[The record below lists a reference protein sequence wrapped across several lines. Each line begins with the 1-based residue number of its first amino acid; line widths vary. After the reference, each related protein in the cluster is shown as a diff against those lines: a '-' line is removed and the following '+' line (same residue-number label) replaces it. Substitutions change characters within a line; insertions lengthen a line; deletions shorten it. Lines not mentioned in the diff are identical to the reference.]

1 MNLNQFCA
9 IIEYERLDFCQNHN
23 LLAIKLFLV
32 GGTMT
37 QTDYEHQKSDHF
49 SWMQWINLSIDNAK
63 EFYEDVKT
71 NLREITNQ
79 LFSKASK
86 ELFFFISK
94 LTSIDI
100 FFGSITFCI
109 MSLASLFLAS
119 GLGLIGYQLFLW
131 IKNGTWSEFA
141 VIEVFNFLFENTLA
155 AQWLSKP
162 ESWFGLQ
169 KIVEWLLKNIPLSV
183 ALIVP
188 SIIILVGMICLTF
201 IALTFRYY
209 QFKTQEKN

>member
-1 MNLNQFCA
+1 
-9 IIEYERLDFCQNHN
+9 
-23 LLAIKLFLV
+23 
-32 GGTMT
+32 MT
-37 QTDYEHQKSDHF
+37 QTKYEDQKLDHM
-49 SWMQWINLSIDNAK
+49 SWMQWINVKLDNAK

-100 FFGSITFCI
+100 FFGSITFFI
-109 MSLASLFLAS
+109 MSLVSLFLAS

-141 VIEVFNFLFENTLA
+141 TIEVFNFLFENTLV
-155 AQWLSKP
+155 AQWISKP

-169 KIVEWLLKNIPLSV
+169 KIIEWLLKNTPLSV

-201 IALTFRYY
+201 VALTLRYY
-209 QFKTQEKN
+209 QFKAQENI

>member
-1 MNLNQFCA
+1 
-9 IIEYERLDFCQNHN
+9 
-23 LLAIKLFLV
+23 LAIKLFPV

-37 QTDYEHQKSDHF
+37 QTDYDPQNSDHF
-49 SWMQWINLSIDNAK
+49 SWVQWINAGIGNAK
-63 EFYEDVKT
+63 EFYENVKT
-71 NLREITNQ
+71 NLLKITNQ
-79 LFSKASK
+79 LFSKVRK
-86 ELFFFISK
+86 EFFFFISK

-109 MSLASLFLAS
+109 MSLVSLFLAS

-141 VIEVFNFLFENTLA
+141 TIEVFNFLFENTLV
-155 AQWLSKP
+155 AQWISKP

-169 KIVEWLLKNIPLSV
+169 KIIEWLLKNTPLSV
-183 ALIVP
+183 ALIIP

-201 IALTFRYY
+201 VALTLRYY
-209 QFKTQEKN
+209 QFKAQENI

>member
-1 MNLNQFCA
+1 
-9 IIEYERLDFCQNHN
+9 
-23 LLAIKLFLV
+23 
-32 GGTMT
+32 MT
-37 QTDYEHQKSDHF
+37 QTDYDQQKSDHF
-49 SWMQWINLSIDNAK
+49 SWMQWINVGIGNAIA
-63 EFYEDVKT
+63 FYEEVKT
-71 NLREITNQ
+71 NLLKITNQ
-79 LFSKASK
+79 LFSKVRK
-86 ELFFFISK
+86 EFFFFISK

-109 MSLASLFLAS
+109 MSLVSLFLAS

-141 VIEVFNFLFENTLA
+141 TIEVFNFLFENTLV
-155 AQWLSKP
+155 AQWISKP

-169 KIVEWLLKNIPLSV
+169 KIIEWLLKNTPLSV

-201 IALTFRYY
+201 VALTFRYY
-209 QFKTQEKN
+209 QFKAQENI

>member
-1 MNLNQFCA
+1 
-9 IIEYERLDFCQNHN
+9 
-23 LLAIKLFLV
+23 LAIKLFPV

-37 QTDYEHQKSDHF
+37 QTDYDQQKSDHF
-49 SWMQWINLSIDNAK
+49 SWMQWINAGIGNAK
-63 EFYEDVKT
+63 EFYENVKT
-71 NLREITNQ
+71 NLLKITNQ
-79 LFSKASK
+79 LFSKVRN
-86 ELFFFISK
+86 EFFFFISK

-109 MSLASLFLAS
+109 MSLVSLFLAS

-141 VIEVFNFLFENTLA
+141 TIEVFNFLFENTLV
-155 AQWLSKP
+155 AQWISKP

-169 KIVEWLLKNIPLSV
+169 KIIEWLLKNTPLSV

-201 IALTFRYY
+201 VALTLRYY
-209 QFKTQEKN
+209 QFKAQENI

>member
-1 MNLNQFCA
+1 
-9 IIEYERLDFCQNHN
+9 
-23 LLAIKLFLV
+23 
-32 GGTMT
+32 MT
-37 QTDYEHQKSDHF
+37 QADYEQQKSDHF

-63 EFYEDVKT
+63 EFYKDVKT
-71 NLREITNQ
+71 NLRKIINQ

-119 GLGLIGYQLFLW
+119 GLGLTGYQLFLW

-141 VIEVFNFLFENTLA
+141 VIEVFNFLFENTLV

-169 KIVEWLLKNIPLSV
+169 KIIEWLLKNTPLSV

-188 SIIILVGMICLTF
+188 SIIILVGMTCLTF

-209 QFKTQEKN
+209 QFKAQENI

>member
-1 MNLNQFCA
+1 
-9 IIEYERLDFCQNHN
+9 
-23 LLAIKLFLV
+23 
-32 GGTMT
+32 MT
-37 QTDYEHQKSDHF
+37 QTDYEQQKPDHF
-49 SWMQWINLSIDNAK
+49 SWMQWINAGIGNAK

-71 NLREITNQ
+71 NLLKITNQ
-79 LFSKASK
+79 LFFKVRK

-100 FFGSITFCI
+100 FFGSITFFI
-109 MSLASLFLAS
+109 MSLVSLFLAS

-141 VIEVFNFLFENTLA
+141 TIEVFSFLFENTLV

-169 KIVEWLLKNIPLSV
+169 KIIEWLLKNTPLSV

-201 IALTFRYY
+201 VALTFRYY
-209 QFKTQEKN
+209 QFKTQENI

>member
-1 MNLNQFCA
+1 
-9 IIEYERLDFCQNHN
+9 
-23 LLAIKLFLV
+23 
-32 GGTMT
+32 MT
-37 QTDYEHQKSDHF
+37 QTDYEQQKSDHF
-49 SWMQWINLSIDNAK
+49 SWMQWINISINNAK
-63 EFYEDVKT
+63 EFYENVKT
-71 NLREITNQ
+71 NLLKITNQ
-79 LFSKASK
+79 LFSKVRK
-86 ELFFFISK
+86 EFFFFISK

-109 MSLASLFLAS
+109 MSLVSLFLAS

-141 VIEVFNFLFENTLA
+141 TIEVFSFLFENTLV
-155 AQWLSKP
+155 AQWISKP

-169 KIVEWLLKNIPLSV
+169 KIIEWLLKNTPLSV

-201 IALTFRYY
+201 VALTLRYY
-209 QFKTQEKN
+209 QFKAQENI